1 MTVVDYISKRV
12 VCALFTRE
20 CKSAELDMRNDVAL
34 AVTDFGVSH
43 IVCNEFD
50 LVRCKHELRG
60 EIVHSYARRIVV
72 DDVITVEVFAQADEV
87 CGVNCDCLRRNRKAC
102 VLILTVDRRICDK
115 VVVVD
120 CKRLA
125 DYVTVIIVIV
135 RQNAIVTSAVCGK
148 FTVLVV
154 FCSCERTA
162 YAREQIVIIDTCVIV
177 GFSERYAVYFDY
189 FVSDAVCGVRVA
201 VHFVKSRCG
210 GSDLHRCGRDI
221 DDCGLDVDVCALD
234 FHAVLVKFYVG
245 ERRNV
250 STNRNIPF
258 CVRQVHNPVDTVEH
272 NAFVV
277 ALVSKVFCVVGIS
290 IRHCFAVNVSEFLNC
305 FDDDRARFCDINHVL
320 FLRFE
325 RYCDI
330 AIVDTCKHDIKAR
343 CSFVL
348 CRIVVALAQYRAVF
362 GKRKFAFQQ
371 FCDKVCKERVFCVE
385 RVARHNTF

>member
-20 CKSAELDMRNDVAL
+20 CKSAEHDMRSDVAL
-34 AVTDFGVSH
+34 AITDFGVSH

-60 EIVHSYARRIVV
+60 EIVHGYARRIVV

-87 CGVNCDCLRRNRKAC
+87 CGVNYDFLRRNRKAC
-102 VLILTVDRRICDK
+102 ILILTVDRRICDK

-120 CKRLA
+120 CKRFA

-234 FHAVLVKFYVG
+234 FNAVFHKFRIYERYDVFTCEDVFGRGRNMRFPHDVVK
-245 ERRNV
+245 
-250 STNRNIPF
+250 
-258 CVRQVHNPVDTVEH
+258 VHFFL
-272 NAFVV
+272 AFVREV
-277 ALVSKVFCVVGIS
+277 ACAVFDCVA
-290 IRHCFAVNVSEFLNC
+290 RPLKAVNVGEFLNC

-330 AIVDTCKHDIKAR
+330 AIVDTCKQNFKAR

-348 CRIVVALAQYRAVF
+348 CRIVVASRSGRRESEFAVEQ
-362 GKRKFAFQQ
+362 ALD
-371 FCDKVCKERVFCVE
+371 CLCKERVFCVE